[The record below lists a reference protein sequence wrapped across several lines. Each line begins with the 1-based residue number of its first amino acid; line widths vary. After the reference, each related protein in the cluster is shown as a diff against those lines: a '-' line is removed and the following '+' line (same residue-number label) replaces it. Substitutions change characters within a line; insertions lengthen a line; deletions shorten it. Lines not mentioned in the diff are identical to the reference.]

1 MAIKTAPIETKP
13 PAKPKAPR
21 KATKKVIEATPKVIE
36 TQPTPDQPETFGKA
50 PKGKKGGG
58 FASMTPDRH
67 KALSAK
73 GGANQPKE
81 KRFFSRDP
89 IGARAAAKL
98 GGTVSRKGNK
108 NAEI

>member
-1 MAIKTAPIETKP
+1 MAIKTAPVETNVP
-13 PAKPKAPR
+13 LKPKEPR
-21 KATKKVIEATPKVIE
+21 KATKKPVEPVPEVSEPHT
-36 TQPTPDQPETFGKA
+36 TPDQEKAAGEA
-50 PKGKKGGG
+50 PKGKKGSG

-81 KRFFSRDP
+81 KRYFSRDP
-89 IGARAAAKL
+89 MGARAAAKL